1 MKGII
6 KQLSDIFKIVFVNDN
21 PFFKSW
27 VEENKKKQDQRE
39 AEKQQKFLKE
49 LTEKMQSI
57 SK

>member
-6 KQLSDIFKIVFVNDN
+6 KQLSDIFKIAFVNDN

-39 AEKQQKFLKE
+39 AEKQQKFLKD
-49 LTEKMQSI
+49 LTEKLKSI